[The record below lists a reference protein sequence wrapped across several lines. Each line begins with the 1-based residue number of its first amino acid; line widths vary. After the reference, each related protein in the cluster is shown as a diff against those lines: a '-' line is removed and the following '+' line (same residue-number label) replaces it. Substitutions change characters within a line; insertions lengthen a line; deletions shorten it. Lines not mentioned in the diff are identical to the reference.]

1 MSDFCFYRQEL
12 PSGGNVLFFK
22 YVPGPARLL
31 KESYRLRRLLPA
43 PETVREVRVIAS
55 KKDRA
60 RALEQLARVWL
71 PLCTPA
77 AGPRPT
83 KRGFQCAACW
93 QAWSLKKKIYRVQ
106 AIGISEVFLSDGSAR
121 DATVAP
127 PFTAKTSGKKD
138 QLHRTDITGSNVDT
152 KSLKKILSDMLK
164 GFKFVLLTTPKTII
178 KYLSERYA
186 SQSEIQKLKDTRRK
200 LKEQVSRN
208 TLENIQITTTQHQ
221 DIAKY
226 IEDATKLVKKY
237 QRNYELSL
245 LVHLWIFID
254 LVIIQKTIGFSIT
267 PEVYR
272 GLVSFV
278 IGMVAAIRKF
288 IKMTYI

>member
-22 YVPGPARLL
+22 YVPGPPRLL

-77 AGPRPT
+77 AGPRPA

-106 AIGISEVFLSDGSAR
+106 VEGKEPFIKPATSGAIQIPETIKQIPTSIWRIIKEWGPGIVETPWKIIKRFFLDVLSKGEIEQVGEIADTVENQLVRNNAEVATEAARIINAVTNSQEQVEELNKQFINLAKSYRKYYHISILIHVFIFLNLVNINQEGKLSVTKFYKLIWTVASGLIELIRNPPSDG
-121 DATVAP
+121 
-127 PFTAKTSGKKD
+127 KK
-138 QLHRTDITGSNVDT
+138 N
-152 KSLKKILSDMLK
+152 
-164 GFKFVLLTTPKTII
+164 
-178 KYLSERYA
+178 
-186 SQSEIQKLKDTRRK
+186 
-200 LKEQVSRN
+200 
-208 TLENIQITTTQHQ
+208 
-221 DIAKY
+221 
-226 IEDATKLVKKY
+226 
-237 QRNYELSL
+237 
-245 LVHLWIFID
+245 
-254 LVIIQKTIGFSIT
+254 
-267 PEVYR
+267 
-272 GLVSFV
+272 
-278 IGMVAAIRKF
+278 
-288 IKMTYI
+288 